1 MNITVIGASGRTGRE
16 VVHHAVD
23 AGHRVTAIARR
34 LEKIEDLA
42 SDMVTIAC
50 GDVLADDAL
59 PIPVDTDAVISAL
72 GPDDGRKPTTIYS
85 DGTATVLGSMRA
97 RDIRRLVV
105 ISAAPV
111 AAPADRSLFERV
123 IVHPILWK
131 VFGESYRDLR
141 RMEEML
147 RTSTDIDWTVVR
159 PPRLTDAIPTG
170 EYRIGAGHLRGARE
184 ISRGDLAHALV
195 DLATDQQWV
204 RSAVTVTK

>member
-1 MNITVIGASGRTGRE
+1 MNITIIGASGRTGRE

-23 AGHRVTAIARR
+23 AGHHVTAIARR
-34 LEKIEDLA
+34 LERIEDLA
-42 SDMVTIAC
+42 SDMVDVMR

-59 PIPVDTDAVISAL
+59 PIPVDADAVISAL

-85 DGTATVLGSMRA
+85 HGVTVILDRMREQGV
-97 RDIRRLVV
+97 RRLVV
-105 ISAAPV
+105 ISAVPV
-111 AAPADRSLFERV
+111 AAQADRSRFERV

-131 VFGESYRDLR
+131 VFGPSYRDLR
-141 RMEEML
+141 QMEETL
-147 RTSTDIDWTVVR
+147 RASTDIDWTVVR
-159 PPRLTDAIPTG
+159 PPRLTDTIPTG